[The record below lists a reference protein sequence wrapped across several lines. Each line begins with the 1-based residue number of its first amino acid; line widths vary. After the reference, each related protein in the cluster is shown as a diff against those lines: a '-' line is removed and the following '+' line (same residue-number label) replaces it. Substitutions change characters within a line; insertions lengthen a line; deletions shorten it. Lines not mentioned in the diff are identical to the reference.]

1 MKHAQK
7 NICPKQP
14 QKTVQL
20 SIVRA
25 GWACS
30 CRASIVQGEHM
41 VSTVQT
47 EHRADCE
54 HRAGWASCRASIVQG
69 EHMVSTVQTEH
80 RAGWASCRASIVQV
94 EHMVSTVQTEHRA
107 D

>member
-47 EHRADCE
+47 EHRA
-54 HRAGWASCRASIVQG
+54 
-69 EHMVSTVQTEH
+69 
-80 RAGWASCRASIVQV
+80 GWASCRASIVQV